1 MASAA
6 AASAFNYGKVK
17 KYPQNIF
24 RSMSRRSH
32 SSRRHFFAAASDVKI
47 IFIGDHN
54 CGKSGLLTSFSKID
68 NNDSEVFI
76 PKNCDFNVL
85 NTTSVDDSNNGKKKN
100 ISIWESISSPDHDFY
115 FGTDFILLCFNI
127 NDIENAF
134 KNIIEIWIPEAEH
147 FCPNA
152 PIILIGCKNDFCS
165 EENIINLNINEK
177 TVIHLDDGAEMAKK
191 INAIGYVEF
200 SSIEIEE
207 IQEIYNRVI
216 KLAMESNSI
225 HKKKTKTS
233 NTICNCVIM

>member
-1 MASAA
+1 MASAV
-6 AASAFNYGKVK
+6 AASAFNYGKVR

-24 RSMSRRSH
+24 RSMSKRSH
-32 SSRRHFFAAASDVKI
+32 SRRHFFASDVKI

-54 CGKSGLLTSFSKID
+54 CGKSSLLTNFSKID
-68 NNDSEVFI
+68 GNNTNSEVFI

-85 NTTSVDDSNNGKKKN
+85 NTTSFDNNGGRKKRN

-115 FGTDFILLCFNI
+115 LGTDFILICFNI

-147 FCPNA
+147 FCPDA
-152 PIILIGCKNDFCS
+152 PIILVGCKNDFCT

-177 TVIHLDDGAEMAKK
+177 TVINLDDGMEMAKK

-200 SSIEIEE
+200 SSNEIEE
-207 IQEIYNRVI
+207 IKEIYYTVI
-216 KLAMESNSI
+216 KLAVESNSI
-225 HKKKTKTS
+225 HKKKKTS
-233 NTICNCVIM
+233 NSICDCVIM

>member
-6 AASAFNYGKVK
+6 AASAFNYGKVR

-32 SSRRHFFAAASDVKI
+32 SRRHFFASDVKI

-54 CGKSGLLTSFSKID
+54 CGKSSLLTSFSKI
-68 NNDSEVFI
+68 NNNSEIFI

-85 NTTSVDDSNNGKKKN
+85 NTTSVESNNGRKRN

-115 FGTDFILLCFNI
+115 FDTDFILLCFNI

-147 FCPNA
+147 FCPDA
-152 PIILIGCKNDFCS
+152 PIILVGCKNDFCT
-165 EENIINLNINEK
+165 EENIIKLNVNEK
-177 TVIHLDDGAEMAKK
+177 TVIHLDDGTEMAKK

-200 SSIEIEE
+200 SSNEIEE
-207 IQEIYNRVI
+207 IKKIYYRVI
-216 KLAMESNSI
+216 KLAAESNSI
-225 HKKKTKTS
+225 HKKNKKSS
-233 NTICNCVIM
+233 NPICDCVMM